1 METSDRFNEL
11 CSVEASTSLRE
22 FRLLTK
28 MEEQLTAVKEIHNEV
43 ELSIGL
49 EGVVQ
54 LNDEGTVDLFQN
66 VTFGLRLN

>member
-1 METSDRFNEL
+1 
-11 CSVEASTSLRE
+11 
-22 FRLLTK
+22 
-28 MEEQLTAVKEIHNEV
+28 MEEQLTAVEEIHNEV

-66 VTFGLRLN
+66 VTFCLCLN